1 MRMSLW
7 RKPVLGLAL
16 AAGLFA
22 VSAAPVPA
30 AAGGGHSSPHWV
42 GAWSASPVVGSEIPW
57 MPTCPGGT
65 GLTDQTVRN
74 VLFVSAGG
82 SRVRVRLTNTF
93 GTTPLRIGSASVAIQ
108 AANAEA
114 VPGSVR
120 RLTFHGRI
128 SATLR
133 AGEERFSD
141 PVDLTV
147 RPLSTLLVSV
157 YAPGPTGPVTG
168 HPFTAQGNFI
178 ASGDHTRQAAGTGW
192 TDLPCWLL
200 ADGVDV
206 LSSQAR
212 GTIVAIGDSIT
223 DTSATTG
230 NANHRW
236 PDYLARRIAA
246 TPGAP
251 RLSVVNAGLGGNR
264 LLARRDDG
272 AYWGVPILE
281 RLDRDAFDQTGV
293 RAVIMLIG
301 INDIG
306 FDATSEQLIAGYREV
321 ARRTHARGLKLYGAT
336 LTPFKGSFLWTE
348 QRQQTADELN
358 AWIRTTRSLDGF
370 VDFNQAT
377 ADAGDPLA
385 LNPAYDSGDHL
396 HPGDGGTLAMANSV
410 DLSILGHPAL
420 TKQGVNLAG

>member
-1 MRMSLW
+1 MRKSLW

-22 VSAAPVPA
+22 VTSAPVPA
-30 AAGGGHSSPHWV
+30 SAGGTHPRWV

-93 GTTPLRIGSASVAIQ
+93 GTTPLRIGSAGVAIQ
-108 AANAEA
+108 AENAEA

-120 RLTFHGRI
+120 RLTFHGRT
-128 SATLR
+128 STTLR
-133 AGEERFSD
+133 PGEERFSD
-141 PVDLTV
+141 PVRLDV
-147 RPLSTLLVSV
+147 QPLSTLLVSV

-178 ASGDHTRQAAGTGW
+178 ATGDRTRQSTGSGY

-206 LSSQAR
+206 LSTQAR
-212 GTIVAIGDSIT
+212 GTVVALGDSIT

-236 PDYLARRIAA
+236 PDYLARRLNEQ
-246 TPGAP
+246 PHGP
-251 RLSVVNAGLGGNR
+251 KLSVVNAGLGGNR
-264 LLARRDDG
+264 LLARREDG
-272 AYWGVPILE
+272 AYWGVPVLK
-281 RLDRDAFDQTGV
+281 RLDRDVFDQTGAT
-293 RAVIMLIG
+293 AVIMLIG

-321 ARRTHARGLKLYGAT
+321 ARRTHAHGLKIYGAT

-358 AWIRTTRSLDGF
+358 EWIRTTHSLDGV
-370 VDFNQAT
+370 VDFNKAT
-377 ADAGDPLA
+377 ADTGDPLA

-396 HPGDGGTLAMANSV
+396 HPGDGGTKAMADSV
-410 DLSILGHPAL
+410 DLSILGHSAL